1 MKITDLELML
11 YADGEL
17 DQERARRVRVARLY
31 QREVVTRLDGIERVG
46 EFVRA
51 WAKSEG
57 ADARAMRR
65 RALRS
70 VERRRGFAVAA
81 VAMVALA
88 AVAEPVG
95 APGLVAAGTHELA
108 SVTGPAVA
116 IEAVD
121 FGTHAGTVF
130 VVESGDGQTPVVW
143 LDDDVR
149 AGG

>member
-17 DQERARRVRVARLY
+17 DEERVRKIRVARLY
-31 QREVVTRLDGIERVG
+31 QGEVVTRLDGIERVG

-51 WAKSEG
+51 WARSEG

-70 VERRRGFAVAA
+70 AARRRGFAA
-81 VAMVALA
+81 VAVALVALA
-88 AVAEPVG
+88 ALAEPVA
-95 APGLVAAGTHELA
+95 APALVSAGTFELA
-108 SVTGPAVA
+108 SAATPRVA
-116 IEAVD
+116 IESVD

-130 VVESGDGQTPVVW
+130 VVESGDSQTPVVW
-143 LDDDVR
+143 LDDDSR

>member
-17 DQERARRVRVARLY
+17 DPERARKVRVARLY
-31 QREVVTRLDGIERVG
+31 RGDVVTRLDGIERVG

-51 WAKSEG
+51 WATSEG

-65 RALRS
+65 RALRAA
-70 VERRRGFAVAA
+70 ERRRGFATAA
-81 VAMVALA
+81 VALVALA

-95 APGLVAAGTHELA
+95 GPALVTASSSELS
-108 SVTGPAVA
+108 SVAGPAVA
-116 IEAVD
+116 IESVD
-121 FGTHAGTVF
+121 FGQHAGTVF
-130 VVESGDGQTPVVW
+130 VVESGGSQTPVVW
-143 LDDDVR
+143 LDDDAR

>member
-17 DQERARRVRVARLY
+17 DGERARRVRVARLY
-31 QREVVTRLDGIERVG
+31 QGEVVTRLDGIERVG
-46 EFVRA
+46 DFVRA

-57 ADARAMRR
+57 VDARAMRR

-70 VERRRGFAVAA
+70 TQRRRGFAA
-81 VAMVALA
+81 VAVALVALA
-88 AVAEPVG
+88 AVAEPVR
-95 APGLVAAGTHELA
+95 APALVFGETLELA
-108 SVTGPAVA
+108 GVAGPTVA
-116 IEAVD
+116 IESVD

-130 VVESGDGQTPVVW
+130 VVESGDSQTPVVW
-143 LDDDVR
+143 LEDDSR